1 VPFINDRMRDQNG
14 QPSVEGAGVN
24 RTGTFDAAT
33 VMARIS
39 RRILGQPAALDA
51 VEHALVLA
59 QAGFQDRQRPLASVL
74 LVGPTGVGKTELVRA
89 LAAELRS
96 GPDDLCR
103 VDMGQLAQEHYTASL
118 SGAPPGYAGSR
129 ENLSLFDRSQ
139 VEGNAFTP
147 GIMLFDEV
155 EKAHPVVLRALLGL
169 LDHGELNLANGQQ
182 TLSFRNT
189 LVFLTSNLGS
199 REIARQRSGTWRRMV
214 DRAQRRTGLTTVRS
228 WSQRRID
235 HREQRILGRA
245 VHDFFEPEFLNRLD
259 EIVHFNEID
268 SSVAAGIV
276 ELRLREA
283 GQRLARRGV
292 HLHVEDGSVQ
302 VLTELGFDPVNGAR
316 ALNRAIRDHVLLA
329 AARALV
335 RHRATAGDGSR
346 LTLSLCPA
354 PARGRSGGP
363 ALRVRPPPTPPS

>member
-363 ALRVRPPPTPPS
+363 ALMVRPTPTPPS